1 MAYIAVVK
9 LKLTKP
15 IDSLS
20 KAYFK
25 QTVTDGELEAF
36 TINVKNL
43 LDNFNDKET
52 EEHNKNLVRDFL
64 LKTYYH
70 DKYAINTKGKDDL
83 VIHHDKKTDSAL
95 AVIIETKKR
104 GNNGE
109 MISAARPNAKALHEL
124 IFYYLKERYTH
135 DENSIKNLIATN
147 GYEWYIFDEVWFE
160 KNIFRDVGLKKA
172 YLEFSASG
180 NDTKHFYDNI
190 ASVFLKNYDDEIP
203 CTYVNLEEIFKGRQ
217 PGKKEVKA
225 LYKLFA
231 PEHLLKKPFANDSN
245 QLNKD
250 FYYELLYILGL
261 EEKKDGS
268 KKLIDRPE
276 AKARIEGS
284 IIENTI
290 NKLQTG
296 GRWKN
301 VSNLSSYGE
310 NVEKQIFSIALELS
324 ISWLNRVLFLKLLE
338 GQLIR
343 YQATAKAKNEKVAF
357 LNTESIADYTELN
370 ELFFDVLAVPV
381 AQRPASVTAKFGNI
395 PYLNS
400 SLFETSELESA
411 TFDISGLKG
420 RLLMPL
426 LKSTILKDNTQTKT
440 GSLHTLEYLF
450 KFLDAYDFSSDEND
464 EIQRNNKPIINAA
477 VLGLIFEKINGYK
490 DGSFFTPSFITMYM
504 SRVSLR
510 RAVVQKFND
519 TYTWKCETLNDVFNQ
534 MDKKDISIK
543 KANEVVNSL
552 KICDPAVGSGHF
564 LVSALNE
571 LIAIKEDLKILV
583 DKTGKRISGYSI
595 TIERDELLLMRDYEF
610 FSYNYTN
617 PESQRVQE
625 TLFHEKQAL
634 IENCLF
640 GVDINPKSVMIC
652 RLRLW
657 VELLKNAYYTTGKNR
672 ELQTL
677 PNIDINIKCG
687 NSLISRFTLDED
699 LSEVFRKQKFTRQTY
714 LLAVDSYKNARS
726 KGEKEELRKFIQTIK
741 DNFKATVFNRNPY
754 VTKLSDK
761 RGELVALDH
770 IDLFGKRKLTDEQ
783 IELTK
788 RRLKKEIA
796 ALDIQLEEYKSSVIY
811 RDAFEWRFEFPEV
824 LNDEGYFVGFDVVI
838 GNPPYIRH
846 EEIKTQKQF
855 LQTHY
860 TTYSGT
866 ADLYVYFV
874 EKAFKLLKKGGGF
887 CYIMPNKWMQ
897 TEYGKPL
904 RIFFLENRLHN
915 IIDFGDLQVFDEA
928 TTYPCIL
935 SASKLPSGNTYTAS
949 LIQSLEFDTDFWN
962 YTNSISIE
970 KFIAEL
976 SDETWII
983 SSDSEQ
989 KIMSKL
995 KALSIP
1001 LKEYVGSSSY
1011 RGILTGLTEAF
1022 LIDDETKRRII
1033 REDPKSKELIKPF
1046 LLGRNIKPY
1055 AVPTSKNWLILIP
1068 KGFTIKKN
1076 LPKSDIHYVN
1086 EPPPRYGNMVYSEA
1100 WIWFKENYPG
1110 VARHLAPYREKAEER
1125 TDKGDYWWELRA
1137 CDYYEQFE
1145 TPKIMYQVLQVKPCF
1160 IYDENGYY
1168 CNNSMWIIPKA
1179 DKYLVAILNSKMGW
1193 WLISKYCSAIQNG
1206 YQLIWKYFG
1215 QIPIPNATKKQQLL
1229 FITFVDQ
1236 ILTAKKVNPEAETK
1250 ALEEKIDK
1258 LVFDLYGLEDEER
1271 KIVMQR

>member
-1 MAYIAVVK
+1 MR
-9 LKLTKP
+9 
-15 IDSLS
+15 LS
-20 KAYFK
+20 
-25 QTVTDGELEAF
+25 T
-36 TINVKNL
+36 
-43 LDNFNDKET
+43 
-52 EEHNKNLVRDFL
+52 
-64 LKTYYH
+64 
-70 DKYAINTKGKDDL
+70 
-83 VIHHDKKTDSAL
+83 
-95 AVIIETKKR
+95 
-104 GNNGE
+104 
-109 MISAARPNAKALHEL
+109 
-124 IFYYLKERYTH
+124 
-135 DENSIKNLIATN
+135 
-147 GYEWYIFDEVWFE
+147 
-160 KNIFRDVGLKKA
+160 
-172 YLEFSASG
+172 
-180 NDTKHFYDNI
+180 
-190 ASVFLKNYDDEIP
+190 
-203 CTYVNLEEIFKGRQ
+203 C
-217 PGKKEVKA
+217 
-225 LYKLFA
+225 
-231 PEHLLKKPFANDSN
+231 LKKPFANDSN

-301 VSNLSSYGE
+301 VSNLSSYGDDE
-310 NVEKQIFSIALELS
+310 EKQIFSIALELS

-381 AQRPASVTAKFGNI
+381 ARRPASVTAKFGNI

-426 LKSTILKDNTQTKT
+426 LKSTILKDNTKTKT

-610 FSYNYTN
+610 FSYNYTD

-687 NSLISRFTLDED
+687 NSLISRFALDED

-714 LLAVDSYKNARS
+714 LLAVDSYKNAS
-726 KGEKEELRKFIQTIK
+726 NKSEKEELRKFIQTIK

-754 VTKLSDK
+754 ITKLSDK
-761 RGELVALDH
+761 RGELAALDH
-770 IDLFGKRKLTDEQ
+770 IDLFGKRKLTDDQ
-783 IELTK
+783 VELAK

-796 ALDIQLEEYKSSVIY
+796 ALDIQLEEYKSSAIY

-824 LNDEGYFVGFDVVI
+824 LNDEGDYLGFDVVI
-838 GNPPYIRH
+838 GNPPYGISINRKDNPEYSRYYSEILLGEVETFILFYYRGLKLLNPKGTLGYITPDSWLTNSSASAFRNWLQKTYDIYDVYDYYKPFADAKDTRCHSILVDKLDSSPLIRIKQVLPADKETVYRDFRINQNVIKSFKENQWRLYVTDTERILFDKMEKVSVSLETNYNLKYGLRTGDNKKYVTERETKYPSIAGADIASLYGIKWH
-846 EEIKTQKQF
+846 PKYLIHVEELSQGYFNDYYSDKKVIIQRIRTNSLNLNARWLESAYVEGNYIPNDSLSYVYSKKSEFSLLYLIALLNSKLMNKYYRSYYTDVNVKPTYLAQLPIPEIKSKQQLPF
-855 LQTHY
+855 ITLV
-860 TTYSGT
+860 
-866 ADLYVYFV
+866 D
-874 EKAFKLLKKGGGF
+874 K
-887 CYIMPNKWMQ
+887 
-897 TEYGKPL
+897 
-904 RIFFLENRLHN
+904 
-915 IIDFGDLQVFDEA
+915 
-928 TTYPCIL
+928 IL
-935 SASKLPSGNTYTAS
+935 
-949 LIQSLEFDTDFWN
+949 
-962 YTNSISIE
+962 
-970 KFIAEL
+970 
-976 SDETWII
+976 
-983 SSDSEQ
+983 
-989 KIMSKL
+989 
-995 KALSIP
+995 
-1001 LKEYVGSSSY
+1001 
-1011 RGILTGLTEAF
+1011 
-1022 LIDDETKRRII
+1022 
-1033 REDPKSKELIKPF
+1033 
-1046 LLGRNIKPY
+1046 
-1055 AVPTSKNWLILIP
+1055 
-1068 KGFTIKKN
+1068 TIKKSN
-1076 LPKSDIHYVN
+1076 P
-1086 EPPPRYGNMVYSEA
+1086 
-1100 WIWFKENYPG
+1100 
-1110 VARHLAPYREKAEER
+1110 VAD
-1125 TDKGDYWWELRA
+1125 T
-1137 CDYYEQFE
+1137 
-1145 TPKIMYQVLQVKPCF
+1145 T
-1160 IYDENGYY
+1160 
-1168 CNNSMWIIPKA
+1168 
-1179 DKYLVAILNSKMGW
+1179 
-1193 WLISKYCSAIQNG
+1193 
-1206 YQLIWKYFG
+1206 
-1215 QIPIPNATKKQQLL
+1215 
-1229 FITFVDQ
+1229 
-1236 ILTAKKVNPEAETK
+1236 

-1258 LVFDLYGLEDEER
+1258 LVFDLYGLTDEER
-1271 KIVMQR
+1271 KIVIGG